1 MNRNL
6 RRGRFIQRFFAKEKL
21 TGNVNVLTGMLFV
34 YSLSLHSF
42 PRLFSFNIYYYKA
55 NDYQPVLKVA
65 ILSKIFLPIQF
76 KNIKQYFPEGDG
88 CPPPSQFSRVCEE
101 GRVAITETEAT
112 NCFSINLQE
121 FTNNNQRNFI
131 KIHFNFFTV

>member
-55 NDYQPVLKVA
+55 NDYQPVFKVA
-65 ILSKIFLPIQF
+65 ILGKIFLPIQF
-76 KNIKQYFPEGDG
+76 KNIKQYFPTTA
-88 CPPPSQFSRVCEE
+88 PPSQFSRVCEE
-101 GRVAITETEAT
+101 GRVVIHHAIDGCSTE
-112 NCFSINLQE
+112 I
-121 FTNNNQRNFI
+121 
-131 KIHFNFFTV
+131 